1 MVRIK
6 NKWALILMGGGARG
20 LVHIGILD
28 VFHEI
33 GLIPDIIVGTS
44 MGGIVGGLYARGFS
58 PDRLKVTADDLSF
71 ENFLEKIKLPSNLK
85 TPKTMRDYLIIK
97 NYRDQLLKKMGL
109 DREDSIERYLKS
121 LVGEILIEELPIQF
135 ACNAVDLLSGK
146 EVIFKT
152 GPLYKALR
160 ATMSLPLIFEPVK
173 HEGMLLVDGG
183 FIDNAPVKIA
193 RTLGADTTVLVDIHR
208 RVKHVAQTNIKNTFV
223 LIQRLMEIM
232 SSSALEE
239 KIQKA
244 DFILRIKIDIDSLD
258 FSDTKKIIDAGRKG
272 ALKNLS
278 QVKKIPLGL

>member
-1 MVRIK
+1 
-6 NKWALILMGGGARG
+6 MGGGARG

-28 VFHEI
+28 VFHES
-33 GLIPDIIVGTS
+33 GLIPNIIVGTS

-121 LVGEILIEELPIQF
+121 LVGDVLIEELPIPF

-173 HEGMLLVDGG
+173 YEGMLLVDGG

-193 RTLGADTTVLVDIHR
+193 CKLGADTTVLVDIHR
-208 RVKHVAQTNIKNTFV
+208 RVKHVAGANIKNTFV
-223 LIQRLMEIM
+223 LIQRLMEVM
-232 SSSALEE
+232 NSNALEE
-239 KIQKA
+239 KIKKA

-258 FSDTKKIIDAGRKG
+258 FSDTKKIIDAGREG

-278 QVKKIPLGL
+278 RIKNIPLDL

>member
-1 MVRIK
+1 
-6 NKWALILMGGGARG
+6 MGGGARG

-28 VFHEI
+28 VFHEN

-121 LVGEILIEELPIQF
+121 LVGEVLIEELPIQF

-183 FIDNAPVKIA
+183 FLDNAPVKIA

-208 RVKHVAQTNIKNTFV
+208 KVKHVAEANIKNTFV
-223 LIQRLMEIM
+223 LIQRLMEVM
-232 SSSALEE
+232 SSNALEE

-244 DFILRIKIDIDSLD
+244 DFILRIKIEIDSLD
-258 FSDTKKIIDAGRKG
+258 FSDTKKIINAGREG
-272 ALKNLS
+272 ALGNLS
-278 QVKKIPLGL
+278 QVKKISVGL